1 MNKPKHFTFAAIGA
15 ALAGAAVLSIMMTEP
30 AMAKKPFTTAE
41 TQDHFNAL
49 MAAVAK
55 GDELWHSAKL
65 GTNGLACG
73 NCHPD
78 GSAANPDTW
87 PKFQTNLGKVATL
100 RDMINWCIRIPLD
113 GKALDPDSDDMIA
126 MEALMELLETSP
138 SKSMASEAFGSTESV
153 LEASL
158 SCLYIRACQ
167 LETVDSTISDS

>member
-1 MNKPKHFTFAAIGA
+1 MNKPKHYTFAAIGA
-15 ALAGAAVLSIMMTEP
+15 VLAGAAVLSIMMTEP

-126 MEALMELLETSP
+126 MEAYATYMSRGIPLEPGKDYQSGADP
-138 SKSMASEAFGSTESV
+138 VKSGPGYPTGDDGD
-153 LEASL
+153 L
-158 SCLYIRACQ
+158 
-167 LETVDSTISDS
+167 

>member
-30 AMAKKPFTTAE
+30 ALAKRPFTSAE

-55 GDELWHSAKL
+55 GDALWHSAEL

-126 MEALMELLETSP
+126 MEAYATYMSRGIPLEPGKDYQSGADP
-138 SKSMASEAFGSTESV
+138 VKSGPGYPTGDDGD
-153 LEASL
+153 L
-158 SCLYIRACQ
+158 
-167 LETVDSTISDS
+167 

>member
-126 MEALMELLETSP
+126 MEAYATYMSRGIPLEPGKDYQSGADP
-138 SKSMASEAFGSTESV
+138 VKSGPGYPTGDDGD
-153 LEASL
+153 L
-158 SCLYIRACQ
+158 
-167 LETVDSTISDS
+167 